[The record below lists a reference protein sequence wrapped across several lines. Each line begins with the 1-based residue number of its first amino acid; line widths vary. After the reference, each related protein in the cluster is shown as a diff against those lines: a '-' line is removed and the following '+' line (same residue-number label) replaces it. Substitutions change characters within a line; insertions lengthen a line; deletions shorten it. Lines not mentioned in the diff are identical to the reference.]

1 VLPLT
6 RTPLVLV
13 VAACWLV
20 LLVLLPVV
28 APPPDKALA
37 LDSAD
42 TLDGLGGALL
52 LPFWLLSTAS
62 ALDDAALTADGWW

>member
-1 VLPLT
+1 
-6 RTPLVLV
+6 
-13 VAACWLV
+13 
-20 LLVLLPVV
+20 VLLPVV
-28 APPPDKALA
+28 APPDKALV

>member
-1 VLPLT
+1 MLPLT

-20 LLVLLPVV
+20 LLVLVPVV
-28 APPPDKALA
+28 APPDKALV

-62 ALDDAALTADGWW
+62 ALDDAALTGDGWW